1 MHGTKAQSPTPTQ
14 TTNSCRRTKEKGLL
28 LSTLDLT
35 ERHSS
40 PPHIKMCLNQL
51 PLWLGR
57 KNALGSN
64 LGGEVEIEKGGL
76 ISHPQTSPPLAG
88 PEGRVRGNN
97 GQEILRAHHGSPGK
111 EEDKDNY
118 FKAITSFNSAP
129 TPTPVLLMGINSGPD
144 TFSGAQYM
152 VLERGGAKGLFP
164 SKPPDWPF
172 EIDWLY
178 IFKGLLRWQL
188 LQLHKD
194 PCCVTEGK
202 LQRPFSPPTAA
213 LL

>member
-1 MHGTKAQSPTPTQ
+1 MAW
-14 TTNSCRRTKEKGLL
+14 EKKCI
-28 LSTLDLT
+28 
-35 ERHSS
+35 R
-40 PPHIKMCLNQL
+40 QQ
-51 PLWLGR
+51 
-57 KNALGSN
+57 

-152 VLERGGAKGLFP
+152 VLERGGGQRGFFPASLLIGHLRLTGCTFLKGCLGG
-164 SKPPDWPF
+164 SYYNCTK
-172 EIDWLY
+172 IL
-178 IFKGLLRWQL
+178 
-188 LQLHKD
+188 
-194 PCCVTEGK
+194 
-202 LQRPFSPPTAA
+202 AA
-213 LL
+213 